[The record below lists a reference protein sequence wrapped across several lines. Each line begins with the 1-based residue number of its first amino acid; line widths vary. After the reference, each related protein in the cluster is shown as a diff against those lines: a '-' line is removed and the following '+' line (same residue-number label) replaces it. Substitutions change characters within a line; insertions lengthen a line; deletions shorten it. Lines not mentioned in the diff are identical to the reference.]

1 MTDLTEMIS
10 ANAAVLITLVFLAA
24 FMRVT
29 LFLAGRQDDV

>member
-1 MTDLTEMIS
+1 MTDVTEMIG

-24 FMRVT
+24 FMAVT